1 MSQKN
6 IVALGRTKNELVKLF
21 ITVFLPLC
29 FFFVPVN
36 DSFTPQIRL
45 FFVITLIAI
54 ISFATDSLPQMGVA
68 LSLPIIYVL
77 TGLAPG
83 QVAFAPWL
91 GSIPWM
97 MIGGLMLALVLEK
110 TGLLKRIAF
119 LCILATGASYKG
131 IIWGITIAGVIINIM
146 IPGKGVIPMAALS
159 YGICKALD
167 LKPGKASGGITLAAA
182 MGSIMPILY
191 LFAPGGIMI
200 PLGIGASAGGPK
212 TVGWL
217 EIFTNNV
224 PMVFYTVLMAF
235 VVTLMFKPEKP
246 ISGKDYFQNELS
258 AMGSMSFDEKKS
270 LFVTLILITFL
281 ATGKLHGIDAGW
293 GFAFIPCLFFLPGMD
308 LVENKDLPKM
318 NWGFIF
324 FITAC
329 LSIGNVAGAMGI
341 GKMIAAWALPLLEG
355 RSFYVF
361 YLFVWLL
368 FFVMNFLMTPL
379 AMLAAFT
386 QPLTEIAISLNIN
399 PMTLYY
405 VILNGADQI
414 LLPYEYALYL
424 IFFSFGMVRVS
435 DFAKLMSVKVVVNFA
450 LVFGLLI
457 PYWNLIGLIPM
468 P

>member
-200 PLGIGASAGGPK
+200 PLGIGASAGGPE

-217 EIFTNNV
+217 EVFTNGIL
-224 PMVFYTVLMAF
+224 YC
-235 VVTLMFKPEKP
+235 
-246 ISGKDYFQNELS
+246 
-258 AMGSMSFDEKKS
+258 FDGFCCDLDVQTRKANLWEG
-270 LFVTLILITFL
+270 LFS
-281 ATGKLHGIDAGW
+281 K
-293 GFAFIPCLFFLPGMD
+293 
-308 LVENKDLPKM
+308 
-318 NWGFIF
+318 
-324 FITAC
+324 
-329 LSIGNVAGAMGI
+329 
-341 GKMIAAWALPLLEG
+341 
-355 RSFYVF
+355 
-361 YLFVWLL
+361 
-368 FFVMNFLMTPL
+368 
-379 AMLAAFT
+379 
-386 QPLTEIAISLNIN
+386 
-399 PMTLYY
+399 
-405 VILNGADQI
+405 
-414 LLPYEYALYL
+414 
-424 IFFSFGMVRVS
+424 
-435 DFAKLMSVKVVVNFA
+435 
-450 LVFGLLI
+450 
-457 PYWNLIGLIPM
+457 
-468 P
+468 